1 VNTAIINLLRKV
13 ALIIVLAGAVAS
25 LCLVIYKSRNN
36 NSLLLRALFVIWAL
50 LPFKALT
57 IINIASKNWAATVR
71 VALYILM
78 LFLTV
83 VSLIGYMGILSPP
96 GTKPAF
102 VFLFIPLLSWLLIG
116 IAVPIA
122 ASRSKKILSRK

>member
-1 VNTAIINLLRKV
+1 
-13 ALIIVLAGAVAS
+13 
-25 LCLVIYKSRNN
+25 
-36 NSLLLRALFVIWAL
+36 VIWAL

-78 LFLTV
+78 LILTA
-83 VSLIGYMGILSPP
+83 VSLLGYMGILSPP

-102 VFLFIPLLSWLLIG
+102 VFLVIPLLSWLFIG

-122 ASRSKKILSRK
+122 ASRSKRLLSKK